1 MLVALHHLT
10 LYNFWVH
17 GIDSLLM
24 IYNLSPFRGTN
35 RISQSY
41 KKSEKVCFKALFK
54 FYRFHWRFSFVFNL
68 FFGLKFL
75 GRQFFTAQDIRLIEN
90 YFSTNILMRR
100 CPNKSEV
107 DGFLNKHPIRS
118 PKDWLKIKFCVR
130 NIYVVST
137 IFVLRCVIVK
147 CEVVV
152 AYPSQCW
159 FFPSH
164 AFSLGKTYFAVSG
177 GPQNGLKTALSIP

>member
-1 MLVALHHLT
+1 MSNKVT
-10 LYNFWVH
+10 K
-17 GIDSLLM
+17 
-24 IYNLSPFRGTN
+24 SP
-35 RISQSY
+35 
-41 KKSEKVCFKALFK
+41 KKFVSKHCLGVTDCTACFPFI
-54 FYRFHWRFSFVFNL
+54 HP

-75 GRQFFTAQDIRLIEN
+75 GRKYFTAQDIRLIEN

-164 AFSLGKTYFAVSG
+164 AFSLGKTYFAVDG
-177 GPQNGLKTALSIP
+177 GPQKGLKTALRIF